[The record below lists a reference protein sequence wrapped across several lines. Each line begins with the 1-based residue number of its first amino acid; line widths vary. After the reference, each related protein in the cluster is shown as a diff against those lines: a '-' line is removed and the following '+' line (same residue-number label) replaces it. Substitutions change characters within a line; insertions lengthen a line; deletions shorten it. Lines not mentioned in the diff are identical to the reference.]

1 MMLPGH
7 RAIFPLPMASI
18 GKQLNKA
25 REEKD
30 LSIEDVAFRTHI
42 PAARLQELENDD
54 FSNFANLTYAKG
66 FLKLYSR
73 FLEVDLSEY
82 LAEFDTRDLA
92 SVTGHEYIQTARAT
106 NSLPQATVF
115 EAPPRHGM
123 WLLLGG
129 VAAAIGITVYFFRS
143 SGEEPKQSEPASG
156 IAAGSEP
163 APAAAGPENAAPA
176 APVNV
181 PPKAPVVP
189 EDAESGGGDE
199 AASARESKAAD
210 VEIRRAG
217 APSSVKAVVVDSS
230 EEEEGEAD
238 EGKPAGGPATA
249 GARP

>member
-1 MMLPGH
+1 
-7 RAIFPLPMASI
+7 MASI

-25 REEKD
+25 REDKG

-42 PAARLQELENDD
+42 PAARLLELENDD

-82 LAEFDTRDLA
+82 LAEFDTRDLV

-115 EAPPRHGM
+115 EEPPRHGM

-143 SGEEPKQSEPASG
+143 GGEERKDTPPAEG

-163 APAAAGPENAAPA
+163 ASAAAQPETSVPA
-176 APVNV
+176 APEKA

-189 EDAESGGGDE
+189 DDAESGAGDE
-199 AASARESKAAD
+199 SAGAAQNKPAD
-210 VEIRRAG
+210 VEIRRAA

-230 EEEEGEAD
+230 DEEAAPEEAP
-238 EGKPAGGPATA
+238 KPADSRETA
-249 GARP
+249 GARR